1 MKRLSKKWIIIL
13 SILLAVAITLTFI
26 LYNKFRGV
34 ERSYIAYVD
43 INPLIKLNF
52 NTTCKQNVCNEPI
65 ITDYELINEDA
76 KTIYKDL
83 VLNDKT
89 LKETIELL
97 ANTVTENEI
106 AFKEVHI
113 YTNYDKEDDFKLEG
127 IDYNINL
134 DIKKD
139 NELETFIDEL
149 IVKKENVKTKEVLV
163 PVVSVLPIE
172 QRFEKG
178 VKSIIPLEHEE
189 KFTTL
194 SQTLPFVENYEP
206 IRGGCL
212 KFADGEIV
220 CDLDIGVDATFGV
233 EHVKITILGDSK
245 LIDTI
250 PDVIPDFYEYELKA
264 NVDITNLD
272 IGTHESTLEFVTNIP
287 ELDIL
292 TPPIKVQIEIISGT
306 KDNIIEK
313 TEEGLK
319 DKYNKDFFDRL
330 GITR

>member
-97 ANTVTENEI
+97 ANTVNDNEI
-106 AFKEVHI
+106 AFKEVRI
-113 YTNYDKEDDFKLEG
+113 YTNYENEDYFKLDS
-127 IDYNINL
+127 IDYDITLN
-134 DIKKD
+134 IKKD
-139 NELETFIDEL
+139 NEFETFIDEL
-149 IVKKENVKTKEVLV
+149 IVKKENIKTKEVLV
-163 PVVSVLPIE
+163 PISFPRLDLEAKYVEEV
-172 QRFEKG
+172 
-178 VKSIIPLEHEE
+178 IPLEQQD
-189 KFTTL
+189 KFTSITK
-194 SQTLPFVENYEP
+194 TVPFEKDYE
-206 IRGGCL
+206 IITKICIFGFNSCQY
-212 KFADGEIV
+212 DISTEISS
-220 CDLDIGVDATFGV
+220 
-233 EHVKITILGDSK
+233 EYEYVKTAISGPQE

-250 PDVIPDFYEYELKA
+250 PYEIPTQDGVYIAARL
-264 NVDITNLD
+264 NLDNHD
-272 IGTHESTLEFVTNIP
+272 IGTHEATLEFISYMD
-287 ELDIL
+287 ELEIL
-292 TPPIKVQIEIISGT
+292 TKPIRVQVEIIDTSNY
-306 KDNIIEK
+306 KIIET
-313 TEEGLK
+313 TEDGK
-319 DKYNKDFFDRL
+319 AKYKYNKDVLDDLRAQ
-330 GITR
+330 GIIP